1 MEKFRAF
8 FFCERG
14 DRVMNLTNTKQEAF
28 CLHYAKTGNACESYK
43 VAGYTAKNDNTAI
56 AGASRLLKKV
66 SIQERIRELRSEVEK
81 PAIMEISEMQ
91 ERLSA
96 IGRMEVQEEV
106 ATAKGVVVRKKV
118 GAADAIKA
126 ITQLAKMQG
135 VAENVNLNVS
145 IPIISGETDLED

>member
-1 MEKFRAF
+1 
-8 FFCERG
+8 
-14 DRVMNLTNTKQEAF
+14 MNLTNEKQEKF

-43 VAGYTAKNDNTAI
+43 VAGYKAKNDNTAI

-66 SIQERIRELRSEVEK
+66 SIQDRIRELRSEVEK

-96 IGRMEVQEEV
+96 IGRMETVEEV
-106 ATAKGVVVRKKV
+106 ATAKGVVLRKKV

-135 VAENVNLNVS
+135 VAENVNVNVI
-145 IPIISGETDLED
+145 IPVISGEGDLED

>member
-1 MEKFRAF
+1 
-8 FFCERG
+8 
-14 DRVMNLTNTKQEAF
+14 MNLTNKKQEAF

-43 VAGYTAKNDNTAI
+43 AAGYTAKNDNTAI

-66 SIQERIRELRSEVEK
+66 SIQERIRELRAEVEK
-81 PAIMEISEMQ
+81 PSIMEISEMQ

-96 IGRMEVQEEV
+96 IGRMETMEEV

-135 VAENVNLNVS
+135 VAENVNVNVI
-145 IPIISGETDLED
+145 IPVISGEGDLED

>member
-1 MEKFRAF
+1 
-8 FFCERG
+8 
-14 DRVMNLTNTKQEAF
+14 
-28 CLHYAKTGNACESYK
+28 
-43 VAGYTAKNDNTAI
+43 
-56 AGASRLLKKV
+56 
-66 SIQERIRELRSEVEK
+66 
-81 PAIMEISEMQ
+81 
-91 ERLSA
+91 
-96 IGRMEVQEEV
+96 MEVQEEV